1 MTRMIRKYN
10 RFAQKEMAMEDFQKV
25 REYATNDYFEKQTK
39 ADQAAITSA
48 YARIEQGTAGKYDM
62 LIVME
67 YWKDC
72 KREYQAR
79 KRG

>member
-1 MTRMIRKYN
+1 MTRTIRQYN

-39 ADQAAITSA
+39 ADQKAIVSA
-48 YARIEQGTAGKYDM
+48 YARIEQGTAGKYDI

-72 KREYQAR
+72 KRAYNKAR
-79 KRG
+79 KE

>member
-1 MTRMIRKYN
+1 MTRTIRKYN

-39 ADQAAITSA
+39 ADQQAIVSA
-48 YARIEQGTAGKYDM
+48 YARIEQGTAGKYDI

-72 KREYQAR
+72 KREISRREQ
-79 KRG
+79 

>member
-25 REYATNDYFEKQTK
+25 REYATNDYFEQQTK
-39 ADQAAITSA
+39 ADQAAIVSA
-48 YARIEQGTAGKYDM
+48 YARIEHGIAGKYDM

-72 KREYQAR
+72 KRAYNKAR
-79 KRG
+79 KE